1 MSEDCSLTISCLRLV
16 IMTHDE
22 LWLAKYNEVRS
33 FIEIN
38 HRNPS
43 KYRIEEHGMLNWL
56 KANRKPPALKSRE
69 RGRRE
74 GMLVSGMTNRHFLCK
89 W

>member
-1 MSEDCSLTISCLRLV
+1 
-16 IMTHDE
+16 MTQEQRWQIRYDE
-22 LWLAKYNEVRS
+22 VLA
-33 FIEIN
+33 FIKVN
-38 HRNPS
+38 QRNPT
-43 KYRIEEHGMLNWL
+43 KYRIEEHDMLNWL

-74 GMLVSGMTNRHFLCK
+74 GMLVSGMANRYFLCK